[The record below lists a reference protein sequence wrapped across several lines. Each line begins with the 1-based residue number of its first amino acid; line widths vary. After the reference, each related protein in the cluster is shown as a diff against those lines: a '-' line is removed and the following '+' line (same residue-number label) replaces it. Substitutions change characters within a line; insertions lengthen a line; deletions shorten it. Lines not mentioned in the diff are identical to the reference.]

1 MNLSTS
7 ISVLAI
13 AVLLPACASNGA
25 GHQAGTMEE
34 GAVNPE
40 KTAAARVSVSTL
52 TATVKSVDMS
62 TRMVTLVDK
71 EGDEIAF
78 EAGEEVRNLGQ
89 VKVGDK
95 VTVEYYEGLLADLQT
110 GAAAQQGGAIE
121 EAMVMERA
129 PLGGRPAGAVG
140 RAVRARVTIDFVDPL
155 RNVVHFT
162 GPLGRTHIVKVAKPE
177 FRAMLKNL
185 KAGDQVDL
193 TYFEAF
199 LISVRP
205 AD

>member
-1 MNLSTS
+1 MKFATS
-7 ISVLAI
+7 FSVLAI
-13 AVLLPACASNGA
+13 ALSLPACASNGA
-25 GHQAGTMEE
+25 APQAGTMEK
-34 GAVNPE
+34 GAVNPQE
-40 KTAAARVSVSTL
+40 TAAARVSVSTL
-52 TATVKSVDMS
+52 TATVKSVDMG
-62 TRMVTLVDK
+62 TRTVTLVDK

-78 EAGEEVRNLGQ
+78 QAGEEVRNLGQ

-110 GAAAQQGGAIE
+110 GPAAPPGAPIE
-121 EAMVMERA
+121 ETTAVERA
-129 PLGGRPAGAVG
+129 PLGARPAGGVG
-140 RAVRARVTIDFVDPL
+140 RAVRARVVIDFVDPL

-193 TYFEAF
+193 TYFEA
-199 LISVRP
+199 LVVSVTP